1 MPNTNISY
9 GKTTFG
15 DVIAAIT
22 LAMKIL
28 QFPLARITVW
38 FIPGTICAYYAKPG
52 LAFAALS
59 LIFSFIVFLICWL
72 FSRKHFSRKH
82 FFGWA
87 LYMLTFFAGI
97 ATQIIHTDYLRS
109 SNYVHFVNEGKDQV
123 VQITIRE
130 KLKSNVFSDRYIA
143 IVNRLDRK
151 HTTGKILLNLG
162 KTKNSRSFCMGSNLL
177 VRGKIIR
184 HKPPMNP
191 GQFDYGKYLM
201 DKSIPAQI
209 YADSNNVK
217 TSNSTEKDIWYYSDV
232 FRNKIISNLNRGG
245 FNSEELQVVNALIL
259 GQQQEISPDVL
270 RDYQFAGAVHILSV
284 SGLHVGFIL
293 LFLDFLLKPLPKNR
307 LGRAAKLIIILL
319 FLWGFA
325 IIAGL
330 SPSVVRSAT
339 MFSFVAWGMYL
350 KRSTNIFHTLLVS
363 LLLILLFEPA
373 FLFDVGFQLSYTA
386 LFFILWLQPLLSGI
400 WHPKNRIAKYFWD
413 ILTVSFA
420 AQLGAFPLSIYY
432 FHQFPGLFFVTNL
445 VIIPFLSIIMTLGV
459 LVMLI
464 AVFGFVPLFPAKAL
478 EWCIFIMDKII
489 NKIASFE
496 EFIIQDIPLN
506 FCMLVSLNVLIFTV
520 ALWFKKP
527 TFQKLSFALIAIIIF
542 QVSFYKT
549 QVDNR
554 NTSELIVFNV
564 KKKTIIT
571 EKIGENVSVY
581 SNVIEKA
588 SKNSMLKSYLTANFS
603 RITNSYALQNTF
615 YFDKHKVLV
624 LDSTS
629 VFPKNAI
636 PDILVLIKSPKI
648 NLERLLQTY
657 KPKIIVADASNFK
670 SYSTRWKQTCLK
682 EKIPFHN
689 TGEKGFYRLEKTN

>member
-1 MPNTNISY
+1 
-9 GKTTFG
+9 
-15 DVIAAIT
+15 
-22 LAMKIL
+22 MKIL

-38 FIPGTICAYYAKPG
+38 FVLGIICAYWAKPD
-52 LAFAALS
+52 LALAALA
-59 LIFSFIVFLICWL
+59 LILSFFAFSICW
-72 FSRKHFSRKH
+72 FVAQKHFRQQL
-82 FFGWA
+82 FFGWM
-87 LYMLTFFAGI
+87 LYVLSFFVGM
-97 ATQIIHTDYLRS
+97 ATQMIHTDYLRS
-109 SNYVHFVNEGKDQV
+109 GNYIHFVKERKDQS

-130 KLKSNVFSDRYIA
+130 KLKSNAFSDRYIA
-143 IVNRLDRK
+143 IVNCLDEK
-151 HTTGKILLNLG
+151 KTTGKILINLG
-162 KTKNSRSFCMGSNLL
+162 KTKKNIPFCMGSNLL
-177 VRGKIIR
+177 VKGKIIR
-184 HKPPMNP
+184 HKSPLNP
-191 GQFDYGKYLM
+191 NQFDYGKYLT
-201 DKSIPAQI
+201 DKSIPAQM
-209 YADSNNVK
+209 YVGFNNVK
-217 TSNSTEKDIWYYSDV
+217 ISSHIEKDIWYCSDV
-232 FRNKIISNLNRGG
+232 FRNKIISNLSRSG
-245 FNSEELQVVNALIL
+245 FHAEELHVVNALIL

-270 RDYQFAGAVHILSV
+270 HDYQFAGAVHILSV

-307 LGRAAKLIIILL
+307 LGRVVKLIIIIS

-400 WHPKNRIAKYFWD
+400 WTPKNRIMKYFWE

-432 FHQFPGLFFVTNL
+432 FHQFPGLFFITNL
-445 VIIPFLSIIMTLGV
+445 VIIPFLSIIMVLGV
-459 LVMLI
+459 LVMLM
-464 AVFGFVPLFPAKAL
+464 AAFGFVPLFPAKIL

-489 NKIASFE
+489 GRIASFE
-496 EFIIQDIPLN
+496 KFIIQDIPLN
-506 FCMLVSLNVLIFTV
+506 FYILASLYALIFAV
-520 ALWFKKP
+520 VIWFEKP
-527 TFQKLSFALIAIIIF
+527 TFHRLALASIAAIIF
-542 QVSFYKT
+542 QASFYWT
-549 QVDNR
+549 QFN
-554 NTSELIVFNV
+554 NWNQSELVVFNV

-571 EKIGENVSVY
+571 EKLGEDVFVY
-581 SNVIEKA
+581 SNGIEKT
-588 SKNSMLKSYLTANFS
+588 SKNPMLKSYVTANFS
-603 RITNSYALQNTF
+603 RIKNTYPLQNVLCF
-615 YFDKHKVLV
+615 GNHKILV

-629 VFPKNAI
+629 VYPKNAS
-636 PDILVLIKSPKI
+636 PDILVFTKSPKI
-648 NLERLLQTY
+648 NLERLLQVY

-670 SYSTRWKQTCLK
+670 SYSARWKQTCLK